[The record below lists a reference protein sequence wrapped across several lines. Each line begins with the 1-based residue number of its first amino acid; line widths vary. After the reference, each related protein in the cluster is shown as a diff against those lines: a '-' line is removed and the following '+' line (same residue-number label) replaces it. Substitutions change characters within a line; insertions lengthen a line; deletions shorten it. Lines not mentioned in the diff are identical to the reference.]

1 MVKEASKEKK
11 RGEYGRRSA
20 RTGPGFV
27 SATAADHRGKIYRHS
42 QNVIDLDTHDKAVT
56 RPVN

>member
-27 SATAADHRGKIYRHS
+27 RATAADHRGKIYRHS
-42 QNVIDLDTHDKAVT
+42 
-56 RPVN
+56 